1 MAPPLDV
8 MLANSLWFIIG
19 GLRVCIMRV
28 SVGFIEVGE
37 LGTDMEISLLKTM
50 LITGSA
56 IFLMAFIGFNTA
68 FAPTLGGIIG
78 NPSYNGLFLGGF
90 SSDANQLL
98 TGAWWSTSG
107 QGLTTGTYFL
117 FATAFASVPLALVG
131 VVVLRKMKLQA
142 FFAYSIVYFILIWNL
157 PAAWIWNPQGW
168 LARMGM
174 ADFAGGLVVHG
185 AAGAAGLGIVLQI
198 WREEQT

>member
-1 MAPPLDV
+1 MTGIMAPPLDF
-8 MLANSLWFIIG
+8 MLANNLWVIICGLLVFI
-19 GLRVCIMRV
+19 MTV
-28 SVGFIEVGE
+28 SVGFLEVGE
-37 LGTDMEISLLKTM
+37 LGADSEISFLKTM

-78 NPSYNGLFLGGF
+78 NPSYNGFFLGGF

-98 TGAWWSTSG
+98 TGAWWSTTG

-117 FATAFASVPLALVG
+117 FETAFASVTLALVG

-142 FFAYSIVYFILIWNL
+142 FFAYSIVYFILICNL
-157 PAAWIWNPQGW
+157 PA
-168 LARMGM
+168 
-174 ADFAGGLVVHG
+174 
-185 AAGAAGLGIVLQI
+185 
-198 WREEQT
+198 TC